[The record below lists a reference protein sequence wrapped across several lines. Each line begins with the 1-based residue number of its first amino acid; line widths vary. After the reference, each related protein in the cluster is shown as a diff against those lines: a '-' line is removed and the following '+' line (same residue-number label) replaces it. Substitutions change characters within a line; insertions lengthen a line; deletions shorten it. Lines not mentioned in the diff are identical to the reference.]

1 MPDSNTT
8 TRTKTDDF
16 DKEVESYLR
25 LIKRCVEGAIE
36 NYQNGDLIMALAGT
50 RNARSFINDLDE
62 FACDIAHG
70 WVD

>member
-36 NYQNGDLIMALAGT
+36 IIRTA
-50 RNARSFINDLDE
+50 I
-62 FACDIAHG
+62 
-70 WVD
+70 